1 MPQQLL
7 DPWKSFFDEIDLAL
21 HQAVIFHCL
30 GGFVAK
36 VQYDLARDTSDVDVL
51 PIATNREIDS
61 VISKAFANDLR
72 MNSDQI

>member
-7 DPWKSFFDEIDLAL
+7 DPWKSFFNEIDSNLN
-21 HQAVIFHCL
+21 QEVTFHCL

-36 VQYDLARDTSDVDVL
+36 ILYGLARNTSDVDVL

-61 VISKAFANDLR
+61 VIR
-72 MNSDQI
+72 QR